1 FDTEINLSIEVP
13 NSLIL
18 NAVLTPLTTAL
29 SSVLSLTL
37 GNVLSGVLSGILL
50 PTLDV
55 LGVQVGGA
63 DMWVDA
69 IQSSPSG
76 LIL

>member
-1 FDTEINLSIEVP
+1 M
-13 NSLIL
+13 
-18 NAVLTPLTTAL
+18 TTAL

-63 DMWVDA
+63 DMWVHS

>member
-1 FDTEINLSIEVP
+1 M
-13 NSLIL
+13 
-18 NAVLTPLTTAL
+18 TTAL

-69 IQSSPSG
+69 IQSSPSS

>member
-1 FDTEINLSIEVP
+1 M
-13 NSLIL
+13 
-18 NAVLTPLTTAL
+18 TTAL
-29 SSVLSLTL
+29 SS
-37 GNVLSGVLSGILL
+37 VLSGVLSGILL